1 MLRAT
6 GRFLSTDLIIVD
18 LECNLVSRGCAEC
31 GASGLVLLDLIVCVV
46 LDLDQ

>member
-1 MLRAT
+1 MFRAT
-6 GRFLSTDLIIVD
+6 GRFHSTDLIIVD
-18 LECNLVSRGCAEC
+18 LECKLVSRNCAEC